1 MNGKFI
7 SVVCIFVTMTAS
19 SAALAHVGSP
29 DVYLEADAGPYH
41 LLITVNPPAMVPG
54 VAQVSVRVLSGNV
67 SSLSLVPVYI
77 GAKDQGLP
85 PTPDAMQSVP
95 GAPQY
100 YTGKVWLMASGSWEV
115 RVKAEGSQGP
125 AQLAVPVP
133 AFARRTLPM
142 QRSLDILLFA
152 LMLFLSVGVVAIA
165 GAAAREGVL
174 KPGENPSLSQKRRG
188 HLAAA
193 LAALVVVGILTL
205 GNWWWNVE
213 ARDLKQRMLYIAP
226 PLAASLEATNQLTL
240 RIGDNSWHRIREND
254 WSMNLIPDH
263 GHLVHAFLLRV
274 PALDRFYHLHPD
286 RAADG
291 SFHAPLPSLPAG
303 RYHIFADLVRGSG
316 FPETAVTEITLP
328 DVSGQPFA
336 GDDSGVAAPAFSPPA
351 GSGASGSQPAAVSLL
366 SDSTRMV
373 CLEGSGNLRAGQ
385 LTWLRFRVEDSHG
398 NPVTDLEPYM
408 AMAGH
413 AEFVRSDLSVFA
425 HIHPAGSVPMVSL
438 AIVQQHSAAS
448 GGHGSPTQSAD
459 QTTMP
464 GMTMRSAPSA
474 GQLSEHPSTVPAVV
488 SFPYAFP
495 QPGDY
500 RLFIQTRRH
509 GQVQTGVFDVHVS
522 A

>member
-1 MNGKFI
+1 MNLKLI
-7 SVVCIFVTMTAS
+7 RAVCFFVTMTAS
-19 SAALAHVGSP
+19 SATLAHVGSP
-29 DVYLEADAGPYH
+29 DVYLEVYAGSYH

-54 VAQVSVRVLSGNV
+54 IAQVSVRVLSGNV

-85 PTPDAMQSVP
+85 PTPDDMQSVP

-133 AFARRTLPM
+133 AFARRTLSM
-142 QRSLDILLFA
+142 QRSLGVLLFA
-152 LMLFLSVGVVAIA
+152 LMFFLSVGVVAIA

-174 KPGENPSLSQKRRG
+174 KPGESPSLSQKGRG
-188 HLAAA
+188 RLAAA
-193 LAALVVVGILTL
+193 LAAFVVIGILGL
-205 GNWWWNVE
+205 GNWWWNLE
-213 ARDLKQRMLYIAP
+213 ASDLKQRMLYTAP
-226 PLAASLEATNQLTL
+226 PLAASLEAANQLRL
-240 RIGDNSWHRIREND
+240 RIGDNSWHRIRENA

-286 RAADG
+286 RAPDG
-291 SFHAPLPSLPAG
+291 SFHTPLPSLPAG
-303 RYHIFADLVRGSG
+303 RYQIFADIVRGSG
-316 FPETAVTEITLP
+316 FPETAVTEIMLP

-351 GSGASGSQPAAVSLL
+351 GSDASGSQPAAISLL

-373 CLEGSGNLRAGQ
+373 CLEGSGDLRAGQ

-425 HIHPAGSVPMVSL
+425 HIHPAGSVPMASL
-438 AIVQQHSAAS
+438 AIVQQHSAVS
-448 GGHGSPTQSAD
+448 GSHGSPAQSPG
-459 QTTMP
+459 QNSMP
-464 GMTMRSAPSA
+464 GMTMQSAPSA
-474 GQLSEHPSTVPAVV
+474 SQLSEHPTPVPAVV

-500 RLFIQTRRH
+500 RLFIQIRRH

-522 A
+522 G